1 MLQRFHE
8 IYLYLCTPY
17 VNGMLK
23 NGFKALII
31 SGFVVIIGLASCKS
45 KKAEASELNSQNE
58 FQVIQVIQKD
68 ITTNLEYVA
77 DIQAVKNVELRARV
91 EGYLDQILVDEGN
104 AVRKGQVLFKIND
117 EEYKAALNK
126 AKANLKVAQAEVN
139 SAQIELDRVKLLVDK
154 NVVAKTELDL
164 AKAKL
169 SIAEANV
176 EQALAEESHA
186 AIRLSNTE
194 IKSPFDGTIDR
205 IPFKIGSLIREGDLL
220 TTLSDINSMY
230 VYFNV
235 SEVEYLEYFKSNKD
249 DSLFN
254 QKVELVLA
262 DGSVYPCKG
271 KIETMGSEFE
281 PTTGA
286 ISLRAVFSNK
296 ENLLKHGS
304 TGKIRLKETIKNAL
318 LVPQRSTLEIQ
329 DKLFVMVVENNM
341 TKLKS
346 FEPLQRYGHFYI
358 VKSGLTENDVI
369 VYEGIQN
376 LQEGAM
382 IKPVKI
388 TEEEVFSK
396 SIN

>member
-1 MLQRFHE
+1 
-8 IYLYLCTPY
+8 
-17 VNGMLK
+17 MLK
-23 NGFKALII
+23 TKFKVLIYSAFI
-31 SGFVVIIGLASCKS
+31 VLVEFVSCKN
-45 KKAEASELNSQNE
+45 KNQDIAEQNVQNV
-58 FQVIQVIQKD
+58 FQVIKVIRKD
-68 ITTNLEYVA
+68 VVTNLEYVA

-104 AVRKGQVLFKIND
+104 IVRKGQVLFKIND

-126 AKANLKVAQAEVN
+126 AKAHLKVAQAEAQ
-139 SAQIELDRVKLLVDK
+139 SAQIELDRVKLLVEK

-164 AKAKL
+164 ARAKL
-169 SIAEANV
+169 SIAEANI
-176 EQALAEESHA
+176 EEALAEESHA

-194 IKSPFDGTIDR
+194 IKSPFNGTIDR

-220 TTLSDINSMY
+220 TSISDINSVY

-235 SEVEYLEYFKSNKD
+235 SEIEYLEYFRSNKD

-262 DGSVYPCKG
+262 DGSVYPVKG

-281 PTTGA
+281 QATGA
-286 ISLRAVFSNK
+286 ISLRAIFNNRD
-296 ENLLKHGS
+296 NLLKHGS
-304 TGKIRLKETIKNAL
+304 TGKIRLKESIRNAL

-376 LQEGAM
+376 LQEGSM
-382 IKPVKI
+382 IKPVMI
-388 TEEEVFSK
+388 SEQEVFSK

>member
-1 MLQRFHE
+1 
-8 IYLYLCTPY
+8 
-17 VNGMLK
+17 MLK
-23 NGFKALII
+23 SELIKLII
-31 SGFVVIIGLASCKS
+31 SVVLFTIGLSSCKTQS
-45 KKAEASELNSQNE
+45 KDIAEPDAQNE
-58 FQVIQVIQKD
+58 FQVIHVIRKD
-68 ITTNLEYVA
+68 VISNLEYVA

-104 AVRKGQVLFKIND
+104 NVRKGQVLFKIND
-117 EEYKAALNK
+117 EEYRAALNK
-126 AKANLKVAQAEVN
+126 ATAKVKIAKAEMQ
-139 SAQIELDRVKLLVDK
+139 SAQIELDRVKLLVEK

-176 EQALAEESHA
+176 EEALAEESHA
-186 AIRLSNTE
+186 SIRLSNTE

-220 TTLSDINSMY
+220 TSISDINSVY

-235 SEVEYLEYFKSNKD
+235 SEIEYLEYFRSNKD
-249 DSLFN
+249 DLLFN

-262 DGSVYPCKG
+262 DGTVYPIKG
-271 KIETMGSEFE
+271 KIQTMSSEFE
-281 PTTGA
+281 QNTGA
-286 ISLRAVFSNK
+286 ISLRAIFDNHDK
-296 ENLLKHGS
+296 LLKHGS
-304 TGKIRLKETIKNAL
+304 TGKVRLKETIKNAL

-358 VKSGLTENDVI
+358 VKSGLSENDVI
-369 VYEGIQN
+369 VFEGIQN

-382 IKPVKI
+382 IQPVMI
-388 TEEEVFSK
+388 SEEEVFSK

>member
-1 MLQRFHE
+1 
-8 IYLYLCTPY
+8 
-17 VNGMLK
+17 MLK
-23 NGFKALII
+23 NKCKAQVI
-31 SGFVVIIGLASCKS
+31 SVIVFSIGLFSCK
-45 KKAEASELNSQNE
+45 KQVNDTTELNAQNQFE
-58 FQVIQVIQKD
+58 VIHVIRKD
-68 ITTNLEYVA
+68 VITNLEYVA

-104 AVRKGQVLFKIND
+104 TVRKGQVLFKIND
-117 EEYKAALNK
+117 EEYRAALNK
-126 AKANLKVAQAEVN
+126 AIANLKVARAEAQ
-139 SAQIELDRVKLLVDK
+139 SAQIELDRVKLLVEK

-169 SIAEANV
+169 SIAEANI
-176 EQALAEESHA
+176 EEAQAEESHA

-205 IPFKIGSLIREGDLL
+205 IPFKMGSLIREGDLL
-220 TTLSDINSMY
+220 TSISDINSVY

-235 SEVEYLEYFKSNKD
+235 SEIEYLEYFRSNKD

-262 DGSVYPCKG
+262 DGTVYPIKG

-281 PTTGA
+281 QATGA
-286 ISLRAVFSNK
+286 ISLRAIFNNRD
-296 ENLLKHGS
+296 NLLKHGS
-304 TGKIRLKETIKNAL
+304 TGKIQLKESIKGAL

-346 FEPLQRYGHFYI
+346 FDALQRYGHFYI
-358 VKSGLTENDVI
+358 VKSGLSEKDVI
-369 VYEGIQN
+369 VFEGIQN
-376 LQEGAM
+376 LQEGSIIQPVM
-382 IKPVKI
+382 IS
-388 TEEEVFSK
+388 EEEVFSK

>member
-1 MLQRFHE
+1 MLRRE
-8 IYLYLCTPY
+8 
-17 VNGMLK
+17 LK
-23 NGFKALII
+23 NLIFSTLVVLSGLVACKYKNHDI
-31 SGFVVIIGLASCKS
+31 SEQNV
-45 KKAEASELNSQNE
+45 QNE
-58 FQVIQVIQKD
+58 FQVIKVIRKD
-68 ITTNLEYVA
+68 VVTNLEYVA
-77 DIQAVKNVELRARV
+77 DIQAVKNVEIRARV
-91 EGYLDQILVDEGN
+91 EGYLDHILVDEGN
-104 AVRKGQVLFKIND
+104 TVKKGQVLFKIND
-117 EEYKAALNK
+117 EEYRAAMNK
-126 AKANLKVAQAEVN
+126 ARANLKVAQAEAQ
-139 SAQIELDRVKLLVDK
+139 SAQIELDRVKLLVEK

-164 AKAKL
+164 ARAKL
-169 SIAEANV
+169 SIAEANI
-176 EQALAEESHA
+176 EEALAEESHA

-205 IPFKIGSLIREGDLL
+205 IPFKVGSLIREGDLL
-220 TTLSDINSMY
+220 TSISDINS
-230 VYFNV
+230 VYAYFSV
-235 SEVEYLEYFKSNKD
+235 SEVEYLEYFRSNKD

-262 DGSVYPCKG
+262 DGSVYPIKG

-281 PTTGA
+281 QATGA
-286 ISLRAVFSNK
+286 IALRAIFNNR

-304 TGKIRLKETIKNAL
+304 TGKIRLKESIRNAL
-318 LVPQRSTLEIQ
+318 LVPQRSTMEIQ

-376 LQEGAM
+376 LQEGSM
-382 IKPVKI
+382 IQPVMI
-388 TEEEVFSK
+388 SEQEVFSK